1 MKRLMCILLACL
13 LMAAGAFAEE
23 GIRADQKGFDLNLET
38 CRIDTQQSGAVV
50 SFNGSVQVPDDAAE
64 PCFMDV
70 GRVAVSA
77 GAIADW
83 QFVLN
88 PMKETGLKMILL
100 GMTGEN
106 VGSGATLKLEGE
118 IAYPLQILFPVDF
131 YKAVTKASNLDLR
144 QQVWR
149 MVRSESDK
157 QIVVAKPDLPHLNNN
172 SDIPKVLEDFDA
184 LVHRGNSWENQID
197 YVRQYARL
205 RQIVTKTYNI
215 ARLMETYE
223 VTITFES
230 ADKPGTV
237 QITKA

>member
-1 MKRLMCILLACL
+1 MTRWMCILLACM

-23 GIRADQKGFDLNLET
+23 DILTEQNGFGLTLET
-38 CRIDTQQSGAVV
+38 CHIDAQQSDVIV
-50 SFNGSVQVPDDAAE
+50 SFDWSVQMPDGAAE

-70 GRVAVSA
+70 GRAAVSA
-77 GAIADW
+77 GEIADW

-88 PMKETGLKMILL
+88 PMEEAGLKMILL

-106 VGSGATLKLEGE
+106 AGSGATLKLEGE
-118 IAYPLQILFPVDF
+118 ITYPLQILFPVDF
-131 YKAVTKASNLDLR
+131 YEAVMKASNLDLR

-149 MVRSESDK
+149 MVRSETDER
-157 QIVVAKPDLPHLNNN
+157 IVMAKPDLPHLNDN

-184 LVHRGNSWENQID
+184 LVHPGNSWENQTN

-223 VTITFES
+223 VMITFES
-230 ADKPGTV
+230 PDKPGTV
-237 QITKA
+237 QIRKA